1 MSRGLGR
8 IGRAIAHKIECAR
21 LLDPITGK
29 PGMVPISSWELMCD
43 VYWNPDTGYDF
54 TPAQRK
60 AVTRAMHGFVRRHR
74 QFALA
79 GGHGRTWLYLYKPDD
94 PLSAMWMG
102 LKLPSEPSEQQ
113 ADKPLADGV
122 TAPAEAEMFLVPL
135 PDRLFLGVARE
146 ITLEF
151 LRAGLLQQ
159 RHLIRLRQP
168 FEHALAAG
176 L

>member
-29 PGMVPISSWELMCD
+29 PGMVPISSWELMCA
-43 VYWNPDTGYDF
+43 VYWNPDNGYDF

-102 LKLPSEPSEQQ
+102 LKLPSEPSKQQ

-122 TAPAEAEMFLVPL
+122 TAPAEAEPADVP
-135 PDRLFLGVARE
+135 RTTA
-146 ITLEF
+146 
-151 LRAGLLQQ
+151 
-159 RHLIRLRQP
+159 
-168 FEHALAAG
+168 
-176 L
+176 